1 MVVIGTLLDELG
13 VVAVFPAP
21 IRFQIINKETKFL
34 DSPDVYLAEFSSF
47 FMLIRRDGQGEAIFR
62 VQDVIHHSA
71 EPFASP
77 KHPQILPYTI

>member
-47 FMLIRRDGQGEAIFR
+47 MLIRRDGQGEAVLR
-62 VQDVIHHSA
+62 VQDVFHHSA
-71 EPFASP
+71 EFFASP